1 MVYHAGSGH
10 PGGSLSATDIITV
23 LYFHTMRY
31 DPKNTKWEDRDRF
44 VLSKGHAA
52 PALYAALAEA
62 GFFPVDELLTLR
74 KIGCRLQGHPC
85 MRKVPGVEM
94 SSGSLGQGLSVAIGM
109 ALAGRLDK
117 KDYRVYVML
126 GDGEVES
133 GNIWEAAMAAVHYKL
148 DNITAFLDRN
158 TLQIDGPTEQIMALE
173 PLIEKWRAFGWHVI
187 EIDGHNITEI
197 INSIEEAKNTK
208 GRPTLILAHTTKGKG
223 VSFMENSLYFH
234 GKAPNREQYERAMR
248 ELGGEA

>member
-1 MVYHAGSGH
+1 
-10 PGGSLSATDIITV
+10 
-23 LYFHTMRY
+23 
-31 DPKNTKWEDRDRF
+31 
-44 VLSKGHAA
+44 
-52 PALYAALAEA
+52 
-62 GFFPVDELLTLR
+62 
-74 KIGCRLQGHPC
+74 
-85 MRKVPGVEM
+85 
-94 SSGSLGQGLSVAIGM
+94 
-109 ALAGRLDK
+109 
-117 KDYRVYVML
+117 
-126 GDGEVES
+126 
-133 GNIWEAAMAAVHYKL
+133 
-148 DNITAFLDRN
+148 
-158 TLQIDGPTEQIMALE
+158 MALE